1 MFHLQDFNVLK
12 MEILKSMVKVLELL
26 LLMRGMCG
34 RKDLMEKL
42 LLNGSNEMIVLEKDN
57 QLSITD
63 FI

>member
-1 MFHLQDFNVLK
+1 MFHRQGFKVLK
-12 MEILKSMVKVLELL
+12 REILKSMVKALELR

-42 LLNGSNEMIVLEKDN
+42 LLNGSNEMLVFEKDN

>member
-12 MEILKSMVKVLELL
+12 MEILKSMVKALELR

-42 LLNGSNEMIVLEKDN
+42 LLNGSNEMLVLGKDN
-57 QLSITD
+57 QLSIFD
-63 FI
+63 L

>member
-1 MFHLQDFNVLK
+1 
-12 MEILKSMVKVLELL
+12 MVKVLELL

-42 LLNGSNEMIVLEKDN
+42 LLNGSNEMLVLGKDN

>member
-1 MFHLQDFNVLK
+1 
-12 MEILKSMVKVLELL
+12 MVKALELR

-42 LLNGSNEMIVLEKDN
+42 LLNGSNETLVFEKDN

>member
-42 LLNGSNEMIVLEKDN
+42 LLNGSNEMIVFEKDN

>member
-12 MEILKSMVKVLELL
+12 MEILKSMVKALELR

-42 LLNGSNEMIVLEKDN
+42 LLNGSNEMLVFEKDN